1 MQLKYKGQD
10 DVIDVKQLTVSM
22 QWTTAADFD
31 LAAAYESKEGQR
43 GLIYFGQLGCLD
55 VFPYICLNKDEGVGD
70 SGGYNEEV
78 LVINNLANMNAIWLF
93 CWDYN
98 MVQAGKTARFKDS
111 DVRLTISDDSGR
123 SNSVEV
129 DTGETGNIC
138 YLACID
144 NTSPMGAMLT
154 NTSLTG
160 TLKGL
165 KTIEQLMT
173 LVNYQKQQ
181 WDKEGRMKGEAR
193 LLVNLLEKKFGT
205 LDEKHRHIIQS
216 LDTKALLAYAKKILT
231 AQTVQEVFAG

>member
-1 MQLKYKGQD
+1 MQLKHKGQE
-10 DVIDVKQLTVSM
+10 DVIDIKQLTVSM

-43 GLIYFGQLGCLD
+43 GLIYFGQLGRLD

-78 LVINNLANMNAIWLF
+78 LIINHLADMNAIWLF
-93 CWDYN
+93 CWDYG
-98 MVQAGKTARFKDS
+98 MVQVGKKARFKDS
-111 DVRLTISDDSGR
+111 DVSLTISDDSGR
-123 SNSVEV
+123 SDSVEI
-129 DTGETGNIC
+129 DSGETGNVC

-144 NTSPMGAMLT
+144 NRSPMGAMLT

-173 LVNYQKQQ
+173 LVKYQKQQ
-181 WDKEGRMKGEAR
+181 WDKEGRMKGEFR
-193 LLVNLLEKKFGT
+193 LLINLLEKKFGT
-205 LDEKHRHIIQS
+205 LDDKHLAIIQS
-216 LDTKALLAYAKKILT
+216 LDTKTLLAYAEKILT
-231 AQTVQEVFAG
+231 AQTMQEVFVG